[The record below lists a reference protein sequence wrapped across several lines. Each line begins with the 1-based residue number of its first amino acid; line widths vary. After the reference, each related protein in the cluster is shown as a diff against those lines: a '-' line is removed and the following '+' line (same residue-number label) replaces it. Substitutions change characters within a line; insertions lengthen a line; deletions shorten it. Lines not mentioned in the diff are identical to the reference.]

1 MYTNSETLFKR
12 IGIQFFAEG
21 NSGSGEGGDGGDG
34 GGSSGGDPDGN
45 GGSNS
50 SGGKTFTQAEVNQ
63 MMAGEKRSARSA
75 ILKELGYEVKDGKYS
90 DAVKAIKDILDSG
103 KTQQQKDK
111 EAKDKAEGD
120 LAAEQTKSASLQ
132 ARLDAITAGV
142 KPEFVE
148 DAIRLL
154 MPQVSETKTLTSL
167 VEDYKTKYPNW
178 FGDSGST
185 GTGNSTKNNRN
196 PGNTSQGLGKRLAEA
211 KKSNTKSS
219 YFNN

>member
-1 MYTNSETLFKR
+1 MYTSSETLFKR

-21 NSGSGEGGDGGDG
+21 NPGSGEGDTGGDG
-34 GGSSGGDPDGN
+34 NGSSGGTPDGN
-45 GGSNS
+45 GSGSS
-50 SGGKTFTQAEVNQ
+50 AGKTFTQAEVNQ
-63 MMAGEKRSARSA
+63 MMAGEKRSARFA
-75 ILKELGYEVKDGKYS
+75 ILKELGYDVKDGKYS

-120 LAAEQTKSASLQ
+120 LAAEQTKSANLQ
-132 ARLDAITAGV
+132 ARLDVITAGI
-142 KPEFVE
+142 KPDFVD

-154 MPQVSETKTLTSL
+154 MPQVSESKTLAAL

-178 FGDSGST
+178 FGDSGSN

-196 PGNTSQGLGKRLAEA
+196 PGNNNQGLGKRLAEA

-219 YFNN
+219 YFNH

>member
-1 MYTNSETLFKR
+1 MYTSSETLFKR

-21 NSGSGEGGDGGDG
+21 NPGSGEEGTGEDEN
-34 GGSSGGDPDGN
+34 GSSGGTPDGN
-45 GGSNS
+45 GSGSS
-50 SGGKTFTQAEVNQ
+50 AGKTFTQAEVNQ

-120 LAAEQTKSASLQ
+120 LAAEQTKSANLQ
-132 ARLDAITAGV
+132 ARLDVITAGI
-142 KPEFVE
+142 KPEFVD

-154 MPQVSETKTLTSL
+154 MPQVSESKTLTSL

-178 FGDSGST
+178 FGDSGSN

-196 PGNTSQGLGKRLAEA
+196 PGNNNQGLGKRLAEA

-219 YFNN
+219 YFNH